1 MKRYRMDVA
10 YDGTAYVGWQVQP
23 NGTTVQQ
30 AITTALATL
39 TGQEVRLHGSGR
51 TDRGV
56 HARAQVAHVDL
67 DTRMTPIALQRAL
80 NALLP
85 PDIRVNRVR
94 TTASDFHARRSAIS
108 KEYRYHIWNG
118 EVLPPDIRHVRT
130 HVRKALDTERMQC
143 AADMLVGRHDFAS
156 FTANANGVVV
166 STVRHLTRLQVRK
179 RGHTIT
185 IIAVG
190 EGFLY
195 KMVRSLAGWLIR
207 VGDGAAEPE
216 ETRAILA
223 ARLRTADVPTARP
236 EGLFLWRVDY

>member
-67 DTRMTPIALQRAL
+67 DTRMTSIALQRAL

-85 PDIRVNRVR
+85 PDIRVNRVS

-118 EVLPPDIRHVRT
+118 EVLPPDIRHVRA
-130 HVRKALDTERMQC
+130 HVRKALDTKRMQC

-216 ETRAILA
+216 ETRAILE

-236 EGLFLWRVDY
+236 EGLFLWGVTY